1 MKAALLYGTCTG
13 KTEAAAEL
21 IRDEFGEDFFET
33 YDDIAQV
40 GSEGLA
46 GYDFIICGI
55 PTWDVG
61 EIQYDWQDVYDE
73 LDDVDLAG
81 TKIAMFGMGDQG
93 GYPDTYQD
101 AIGMVYT
108 KMLERGAE
116 GKIGFTD
123 TDSHDFEE
131 SKGVIDGQFCGLA
144 LDDDCQPELT
154 EQRVKDWV
162 EQLKSELGAEV
173 A

>member
-13 KTEAAAEL
+13 KTESAAEL
-21 IRDEFGEDFFET
+21 IRDEFGDDFFET

-40 GSEGLA
+40 GAEGLA
-46 GYDFIICGI
+46 GYDFVICGV

-73 LDDVDLAG
+73 LDSIDLTG
-81 TKIAMFGMGDQG
+81 VKIAMFGMGDQG

-108 KMLERGAE
+108 RMLTRGAI
-116 GKIGFTD
+116 GGIGFTD
-123 TDSHDFEE
+123 PATHDFEE
-131 SKGVIDGQFCGLA
+131 SKGLIDGKFCGLA

-154 EQRVKDWV
+154 EQRVRDWV
-162 EQLKSELGAEV
+162 HQLKTELGL
-173 A
+173 

>member
-40 GSEGLA
+40 GAEGLN
-46 GYDFIICGI
+46 GYDFILCGI

-73 LDDVDLAG
+73 LDDIDLSG

-101 AIGMVYT
+101 AIGLVYL
-108 KMLERGAE
+108 KMLEKGAE
-116 GKIGFTD
+116 GKIGFTS
-123 TDSHDFEE
+123 TESHDFEE

-144 LDDDCQPELT
+144 LDDDCQPELS
-154 EQRVKDWV
+154 EQRIKEWV
-162 EQLKSELGAEV
+162 AQLKEELGVV
-173 A
+173 AA